1 MFRKMLAVMLVA
13 GIAGVGTML
22 APPPSVAAQA
32 SPSVTRSFSPQEV
45 EPGGQVVVT
54 INAAN
59 YGVGSAVTETL
70 PAGFTYVS
78 STLPDDQTGVTGQE
92 VRFTLVGDTSFTYT
106 VTASSVGG
114 SYTFS
119 GTLRDSDRNDH
130 AVGGDT
136 TVTVSSGEPLVARYD
151 NNNNGTIERSEVIAA
166 ISDYLF
172 GEGDDA
178 ITRADVIKLIHLYL
192 FAPAAAQPPGAPT
205 GLTATAN
212 GPTQIDLSWSGPSDD
227 GGAAI
232 TGYRIEVSA
241 DRSAWSDLVGDSGST
256 STTHSHTGLTAGA
269 TRHYRVSAINSAGAG
284 RASAIA
290 TGTTASAPP
299 AGSPATDRAA
309 LVALYNATDGPNWTN
324 NTGWLTDR
332 LTDRPLYDWY
342 GVTPDANGGVTELN
356 LSDNQLTGE
365 IPAELGNLSNLERLY
380 LGANQLTGCVPAGL
394 RDVPFNDLAG
404 LGLDFCGEVENAGDT
419 AGYR

>member
-70 PAGFTYVS
+70 PAGFTYVF

-232 TGYRIEVSA
+232 TGYRI
-241 DRSAWSDLVGDSGST
+241 
-256 STTHSHTGLTAGA
+256 
-269 TRHYRVSAINSAGAG
+269 
-284 RASAIA
+284 
-290 TGTTASAPP
+290 
-299 AGSPATDRAA
+299 
-309 LVALYNATDGPNWTN
+309 
-324 NTGWLTDR
+324 
-332 LTDRPLYDWY
+332 
-342 GVTPDANGGVTELN
+342 
-356 LSDNQLTGE
+356 
-365 IPAELGNLSNLERLY
+365 
-380 LGANQLTGCVPAGL
+380 
-394 RDVPFNDLAG
+394 
-404 LGLDFCGEVENAGDT
+404 
-419 AGYR
+419 